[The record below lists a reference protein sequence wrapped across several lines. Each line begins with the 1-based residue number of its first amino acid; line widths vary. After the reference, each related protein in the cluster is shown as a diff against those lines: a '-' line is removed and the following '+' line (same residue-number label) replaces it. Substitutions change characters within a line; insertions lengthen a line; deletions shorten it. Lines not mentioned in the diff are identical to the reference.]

1 MINNDYR
8 EIIIESSVSM
18 TNLFSF
24 RVDKAF
30 KHVLDEGITNVLSP
44 AILEKMIFCR
54 VLNFLDE

>member
-1 MINNDYR
+1 
-8 EIIIESSVSM
+8 M